1 MVDDFNNLNE
11 VVKDNAKSI
20 QIVLL
25 ISKYN
30 IWLLGKNLK
39 ENEELDR
46 YKFFSQENYI
56 ELIRRLII
64 NKSYEFELNHSSN
77 NVFKVI
83 VF

>member
-1 MVDDFNNLNE
+1 MVNDFNNLNE

-56 ELIRRLII
+56 ELIQRLII

>member
-11 VVKDNAKSI
+11 VVKDNPKSI

-39 ENEELDR
+39 ENEEQDR

>member
-1 MVDDFNNLNE
+1 MVNDFNNLNE